1 MERIGYVREV
11 RRGPSIDRQRED
23 LAAAGVGAHAIE
35 DQWEYVALRL
45 RDGDTLM
52 LPSLAVIAPDERTAT
67 DRLKDVAK
75 RGVMVHCLDTG
86 HTFAATFAEDWK
98 RARRAWVLAKT
109 CADPAEMRRRGK
121 RGGRPRAIVKGSK
134 EDKAIKAL
142 WLNPHSTKTNE
153 MVAADASAILGKKVS
168 TATLAR
174 HYGQRPKF
182 TPGGKP

>member
-1 MERIGYVREV
+1 MEIGYVREV
-11 RRGPSIDRQRED
+11 RRGPSLDRQRED

-35 DQWEYVALRL
+35 DQWEFVILRL
-45 RDGDTLM
+45 REGDVLTM
-52 LPSLAVIAPDERTAT
+52 TSLTILAPDEREAIA
-67 DRLKDVAK
+67 RLAEVAK
-75 RGVMVHCLDTG
+75 RGALVRCLDTG
-86 HTFAATFAEDWK
+86 HTLTPAFGEDWRRAK
-98 RARRAWVLAKT
+98 RAWTLGKT

-168 TATLAR
+168 PATLAR